1 MDLKGQLERC
11 GLQVSGDPPEVTPQ
25 VGGESV
31 PVLVQP
37 GEGDL
42 VECVVALG
50 DGGNVTADEIE
61 RVALDAPGDTSIEQ
75 SDGML
80 RIARQLALPTPGELY
95 DAVYDIA
102 KVAVRLARAQ
112 GGSAG
117 RNPTFEK
124 VSELDARAEVTLP
137 PPAMTVDAAATIAV
151 PIPDE
156 PLYWFYVDAPQQ
168 IVSGDVSRAVLAT
181 LQPGVWYRAL
191 EEAGEWVRAA
201 DDSGVE
207 GWLGANVVRRQ

>member
-11 GLQVSGDPPEVTPQ
+11 GLQVSGDPPETTARVS
-25 VGGESV
+25 GESV

-50 DGGNVTADEIE
+50 DGGNVSADEIE
-61 RVALDAPGDTSIEQ
+61 QVVLDSTGDTTIEQ
-75 SDGML
+75 TDGML
-80 RIARQLALPTPGELY
+80 RIARRLALPTPGELY
-95 DAVYDIA
+95 DAVHELA
-102 KVAVRLARAQ
+102 KVAVRLGRAQ
-112 GGSAG
+112 GGTAG
-117 RNPTFEK
+117 QNPTFEK
-124 VSELDARAEVTLP
+124 FSEAEIPVEETQQ
-137 PPAMTVDAAATIAV
+137 PAMTVDAAATIAV

-156 PLYWFYVDAPQQ
+156 PLYWFYVDAPQP
-168 IVSGDVSRAVLAT
+168 IVSGDVSRSVLAT

-207 GWLGANVVRRQ
+207 GWLGRERGACW